1 MGFEE
6 QLSATLNS
14 CDPKQLN
21 KYLTE
26 NEALDILVTSMDQF
40 HNLTSEKE
48 NLQEKNRKIAEENL
62 SKKTVLDD
70 LRVQLTQTIKELE
83 KSKDEYF
90 QLLTNHNEISV
101 HQDMSLETIYT
112 ILQTS
117 ATKSEEETDKLAED
131 FFLQDDSKQYNDDE
145 LNQFQKLFIE
155 SRTQSHLKKI
165 KAEKLKELLGNY

>member
-14 CDPKQLN
+14 CDAKQLN

-26 NEALDILVTSMDQF
+26 DEALDILVTSMDEF
-40 HNLTSEKE
+40 HDLNSEKE
-48 NLQEKNRKIAEENL
+48 SLQDKNRKIAEENL
-62 SKKTVLDD
+62 TKQTVIDSLKTE
-70 LRVQLTQTIKELE
+70 LTQNFKELE
-83 KSKDEYF
+83 KSKDEYYK
-90 QLLTNHNEISV
+90 LLTNHNEVSV

-112 ILQTS
+112 MLQS
-117 ATKSEEETDKLAED
+117 IATKSEDETDKLAED

-145 LNQFQKLFIE
+145 LNQFQKIFIE

-165 KAEKLKELLGNY
+165 KAEKLKELLGNI